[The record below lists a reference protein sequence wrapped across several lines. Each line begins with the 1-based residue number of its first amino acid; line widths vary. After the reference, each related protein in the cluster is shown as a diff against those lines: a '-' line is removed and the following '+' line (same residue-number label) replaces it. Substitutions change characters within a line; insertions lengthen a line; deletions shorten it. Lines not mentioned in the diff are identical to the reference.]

1 MMVQVLFCNPLTV
14 EPRYYYNLKEI
25 LKERKPVTGNYL
37 SPKITIGLVL
47 NLADNYTKTVYLAIP
62 TWESNDK

>member
-1 MMVQVLFCNPLTV
+1 MILGSHYDGAGFILQPLTV

-37 SPKITIGLVL
+37 SSI
-47 NLADNYTKTVYLAIP
+47 NYHRTGVKLGR
-62 TWESNDK
+62 